1 MLPHSK
7 EHLAT
12 IKGYGGTA
20 VLLTVVDDV
29 RHIVARLSEELV
41 LAEDQ
46 WEIRVIQGKIRALTD
61 LINSYSKTT
70 GLPNNANRLSQ

>member
-46 WEIRVIQGKIRALTD
+46 WEIRLYRA
-61 LINSYSKTT
+61 
-70 GLPNNANRLSQ
+70 RLGP